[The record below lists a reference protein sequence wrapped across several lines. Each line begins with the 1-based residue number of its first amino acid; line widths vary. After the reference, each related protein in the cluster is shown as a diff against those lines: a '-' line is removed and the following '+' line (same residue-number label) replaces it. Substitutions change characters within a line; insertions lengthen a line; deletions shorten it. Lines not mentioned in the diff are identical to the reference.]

1 MNENT
6 DICRM
11 KVLITAATHQEIAIT
26 QQYLAEKM
34 YLRKD
39 CNVHILIT
47 GVGLVNTTYTLT
59 KYLAKNKPDLAIQAG
74 IGGSLHPFFPP
85 GSVVVI
91 KEEVWGDLGVE
102 ENNMFKDLFDL
113 KLAENVFPYSSK
125 MLVNPHQQLMEKVKL
140 KKARAVSVNQITTKP
155 ERIQQLIEKYGVVI
169 ESMEGAAF
177 HYVCL
182 QEAVPFLQLR
192 AVSNVVGERDK
203 SKWLM
208 KDAIDNLNR
217 ELIILIRPMICH

>member
-26 QQYLAEKM
+26 QQYLAEKI

-59 KYLAKNKPDLAIQAG
+59 KYLAKNKPDLVIQAG
-74 IGGSLHPFFPP
+74 IGGSLHPFYPP
-85 GSVVVI
+85 GTVTVI
-91 KEEVWGDLGVE
+91 KEEIFGDMGVA
-102 ENNMFKDLFDL
+102 ENNFFQDLFDL
-113 KLAENVFPYSSK
+113 KLVENIFPYSSR

-140 KKARAVSVNQITTKP
+140 KKVRAVSVNQITTQP
-155 ERIQQLIEKYGVVI
+155 ERIQQLIEKYGAII
-169 ESMEGAAF
+169 ESMEGAGF

>member
-1 MNENT
+1 MNENA

-11 KVLITAATHQEIAIT
+11 KVLITAATHPEIAIT

-39 CNVHILIT
+39 CDVHILLT
-47 GVGLVNTTYTLT
+47 GVGLVNTTYALT
-59 KYLAKNKPDLAIQAG
+59 KYLAKTKPDLVIQAG
-74 IGGSLHPFFPP
+74 IGGSLHPFFQP
-85 GSVVVI
+85 GIVTII
-91 KEEVWGDLGVE
+91 KEEIWGDMGVE
-102 ENNMFKDLFDL
+102 ENDQFKDVFDL
-113 KLAENVFPYSSK
+113 KLAENSFPYSSR
-125 MLVNPHQQLMEKVKL
+125 MLVNPHQHLLEKTKL
-140 KKARAVSVNQITTKP
+140 KQARAVSVNQITTHPK
-155 ERIQQLIEKYGVVI
+155 RIQQLIEKYNVVI

-192 AVSNVVGERDK
+192 AVSNMIGERDK

-208 KDAIDNLNR
+208 KEAIDNLNR